1 MQICK
6 RETEKARTR
15 CRDMAEKARR
25 LRFHPTGRTKRMRH
39 SAQTAL
45 PPCLTGSSGMRQR
58 LFHGTKEALW
68 QDGKARLATLKRR
81 WRKAKDCKRLND
93 RQIAET
99 PENGAFA
106 AEERRMSGRRIYME
120 KRLYGCSHRI
130 VSLSRRCNHGAI
142 AVFISSVCH
151 SSVFRQAYVIRSRAF
166 SLCVTPHRRQTR
178 KPCRTAPARGE
189 DEEGQKVSGYAWS
202 GTALHAS
209 VGGSAACQDIKKR
222 LLRITRNRRYT

>member
-45 PPCLTGSSGMRQR
+45 PACLTGSSGMRQR

-93 RQIAET
+93 KQIAET

-142 AVFISSVCH
+142 AVFISYGLPFIRLPTSIRHPVT
-151 SSVFRQAYVIRSRAF
+151 RLLLMRYAAPQANAE
-166 SLCVTPHRRQTR
+166 TMPD
-178 KPCRTAPARGE
+178 G
-189 DEEGQKVSGYAWS
+189 S
-202 GTALHAS
+202 GT
-209 VGGSAACQDIKKR
+209 R
-222 LLRITRNRRYT
+222 

>member
-25 LRFHPTGRTKRMRH
+25 LRFHPIGRTKRMRH

-45 PPCLTGSSGMRQR
+45 PACQTGSSGMRQR

-106 AEERRMSGRRIYME
+106 TEERRMSGRRIYME
-120 KRLYGCSHRI
+120 KRL
-130 VSLSRRCNHGAI
+130 
-142 AVFISSVCH
+142 
-151 SSVFRQAYVIRSRAF
+151 
-166 SLCVTPHRRQTR
+166 
-178 KPCRTAPARGE
+178 
-189 DEEGQKVSGYAWS
+189 
-202 GTALHAS
+202 
-209 VGGSAACQDIKKR
+209 
-222 LLRITRNRRYT
+222 

>member
-45 PPCLTGSSGMRQR
+45 PACLTGSSGMRQR

-81 WRKAKDCKRLND
+81 WRKAKDCKRLID

-120 KRLYGCSHRI
+120 KRLYGCSHWL
-130 VSLSRRCNHGAI
+130 VSLSRRCNH
-142 AVFISSVCH
+142 
-151 SSVFRQAYVIRSRAF
+151 
-166 SLCVTPHRRQTR
+166 
-178 KPCRTAPARGE
+178 
-189 DEEGQKVSGYAWS
+189 
-202 GTALHAS
+202 
-209 VGGSAACQDIKKR
+209 
-222 LLRITRNRRYT
+222 